1 MFHGPSSFT
10 VLGDTDTI
18 GLWTWTESHHQLS
31 WLSRWW
37 IIGLCCQFCVS
48 QVLQKCL
55 SQSLLKFFLKFPG
68 GPVVRI
74 QHFHCHVLDLIPG
87 QETRSY
93 EPCSTLP
100 APFFSFL
107 HTHPHTHTHTY
118 THIYIHPIG
127 SFFLEN
133 PDNAKSSCKAI
144 CSLPGREGGFMEAWK
159 YWIRVQ
165 GEDVA
170 HPSRSDGQSWASWGA
185 LWASDSESSMGCKIQ
200 YQCLALWWV
209 W

>member
-1 MFHGPSSFT
+1 MSHVAPLLPHFFPS
-10 VLGDTDTI
+10 
-18 GLWTWTESHHQLS
+18 
-31 WLSRWW
+31 
-37 IIGLCCQFCVS
+37 
-48 QVLQKCL
+48 
-55 SQSLLKFFLKFPG
+55 
-68 GPVVRI
+68 
-74 QHFHCHVLDLIPG
+74 
-87 QETRSY
+87 Y
-93 EPCSTLP
+93 TL
-100 APFFSFL
+100 
-107 HTHPHTHTHTY
+107 THTHTD

-144 CSLPGREGGFMEAWK
+144 CSSPGREGGFMEAWK

-209 W
+209 WYQIQYLQQPCQMFCYSSYSVDCIPTLVQFVGAVIMGPLGPERV